1 MIPVVTDSNFMAELK
16 LPNFEKVVFE
26 RLRAS
31 DEFIAYEGAFRLAT
45 GLPLR
50 FMRMDEEWCLTEHY
64 ENQSAFCEIINKCK
78 TACQECISTNR
89 RLLEMVEVDG
99 PMTCGCFSGLCATAV
114 PVRLGSTTLGFLK
127 TGQVFRQ
134 QPTEEDFAR
143 VIKRLIDGGFDP
155 KKSQILHDAYMQT
168 KTIDPKRYESM
179 ILLLEVFGDHL
190 SQQAD
195 NLAVILDGSEPEAI
209 AKARRLIHSRLDE
222 PVTLTELAK
231 TAGLS
236 ESHFCRTFKEVT
248 KLTVTE
254 YTTRARI
261 NWARKELL
269 RPAARISDIAFQVG
283 FQSLSQFNRSFSKL
297 VGCSPSKF
305 REIELE
311 KASIKA

>member
-1 MIPVVTDSNFMAELK
+1 MADTQ
-16 LPNFEKVVFE
+16 LPNFEKIVFD
-26 RLRAS
+26 RLKSS
-31 DEFIAYEGAFRLAT
+31 DEFVAYENAFRLAT

-50 FMRMDEEWCLTEHY
+50 FMRMDEEWCLTEHS
-64 ENQSAFCEIINKCK
+64 ENQSPFCEIINKCK
-78 TACQECISTNR
+78 TACVECINTNK
-89 RLLEMVEVDG
+89 RLLEQVEVDG

-127 TGQVFRQ
+127 TGQVFRR
-134 QPTEEDFAR
+134 QPTEEDFQKVAAHLE
-143 VIKRLIDGGFDP
+143 KSGFDP
-155 KKSQILHDAYMQT
+155 GKTRILHDAYFQT

-179 ILLLEVFGDHL
+179 ILLLETFGDQL

-209 AKARRLIHSRLDE
+209 AKARRLIHARLDE
-222 PVTLTELAK
+222 PVSLAELAQ

-248 KLTVTE
+248 KLTVTD

-261 NWARKELL
+261 AWARKELL
-269 RPAARISDIAFQVG
+269 RPASRISDIAFQVG

-305 REIELE
+305 REAELE
-311 KASIKA
+311 KSIKT

>member
-1 MIPVVTDSNFMAELK
+1 MADSI
-16 LPNFEKVVFE
+16 LPNFEKVVFQ
-26 RLRAS
+26 RLKAS
-31 DEFIAYEGAFRLAT
+31 DEFVAYENAFRLAT

-50 FMRMDEEWCLTEHY
+50 FMRMDEEWCLTEHH
-64 ENQSAFCEIINKCK
+64 ENQSPFCEIINKCES
-78 TACQECISTNR
+78 ACGQCIETNR
-89 RLLEMVEVDG
+89 KLLAQVEVQG

-134 QPTEEDFAR
+134 QPKEEDFDR
-143 VIKRLIDGGFDP
+143 VIKHLIKDGFDP
-155 KKSQILHDAYMQT
+155 DKSQLLHDAYFQT

-179 ILLLEVFGDHL
+179 ILLLETFADQL

-222 PVTLTELAK
+222 PLSLSELAK

-261 NWARKELL
+261 AWARKELL

-305 REIELE
+305 RETELE
-311 KASIKA
+311 KSSIKA

>member
-1 MIPVVTDSNFMAELK
+1 MILMAETT

-26 RLRAS
+26 RLKTS
-31 DEFIAYEGAFRLAT
+31 DEFVAYENAFRLAT

-50 FMRMDEEWCLTEHY
+50 FMRMDEEWCLTEHS
-64 ENQSAFCEIINKCK
+64 ENQSPFCEIINKCE
-78 TACQECISTNR
+78 TACRQCVETNR
-89 RLLEMVEVDG
+89 KLLAQVEVNG

-134 QPTEEDFAR
+134 QPKEEDFERA
-143 VIKRLIDGGFDP
+143 IQQLLKDGFDP
-155 KKSQILHDAYMQT
+155 RKTQILHDAYFQT
-168 KTIDPKRYESM
+168 QTIDPKRYESM
-179 ILLLEVFGDHL
+179 ILLLETFADQL
-190 SQQAD
+190 SQQSS

-209 AKARRLIHSRLDE
+209 AKARRLIHARLDE
-222 PVTLTELAK
+222 PISLSQLAK

-248 KLTVTE
+248 KLTVTD

-261 NWARKELL
+261 TWARKELL

-305 REIELE
+305 RETERE
-311 KASIKA
+311 KSSIKT